1 MNNMNERKLNPIMI
15 IKGNQIEYVNKSFI
29 STFGKTKKDY
39 ISKELKEAIPAE
51 ITSVFEELLQGHDKI
66 KELKIKGKRV
76 SVSSFIAKKAEA
88 KEEEEERVGII
99 LQLVV

>member
-1 MNNMNERKLNPIMI
+1 MI

-39 ISKELKEAIPAE
+39 ILKGLKEAIPVK
-51 ITSVFEELLQGHDKI
+51 ITSVFEEILQDHNKI
-66 KELKIKGKRV
+66 KELEIKGKRY
-76 SVSSFIAKKAEA
+76 SISSFSVKKAEA
-88 KEEEEERVGII
+88 KEEDEERVGII